1 MKMIVSLILAA
12 MLIVTLLA
20 GCGSEPAADGNAG
33 SEDGKLIGVC
43 MQNMSSSIAE
53 LQSTALTETF
63 EELGYDVQVVS
74 ADDSVSN
81 QVQQVQNFILMG
93 AEMLVVLPCEI
104 ETLEDSLLEAREA
117 GIKVVI
123 SGGTGTI
130 SEDAYD
136 AVSADDEYMIGMYVA
151 SVAKTWVEENMDP
164 DGDWDVA
171 FLSSTISDD
180 AKSRCAGE
188 AQILEPWLKN
198 EDGEYVNLMG
208 EVVSESERIENPV
221 YCEMIASRV
230 TSFEDAAT
238 EMDISGDNRSVVAGV
253 LTDNPDVR
261 VIIAYNSLVSTAGSQ
276 YIMDT
281 YPEDE
286 QDDFAFF
293 SGGVMGDEYEYL
305 IGSVSDSGT
314 KSVFRGACQ
323 FGGGDAAA
331 TLANL
336 AYNVMFGEAGVD
348 YGKSNPN
355 SIGLFFPIDA
365 ELNGGNAALV
375 CFDTSPHIESFTYE
389 EVLAR
394 ENLMVYWDEQNESFP
409 ARTQKAGEVVLEA
422 RDLTGNSVEHISFQL
437 HRGEILGFA
446 GLVGSGRSETMEL
459 ISGAKRPDSGEILI
473 NGRKVSIGSPA
484 SAIRH
489 GIGLIPEDRKEQGVI
504 LHNTVQFNISL
515 SSMKKL
521 TRLGFISGRRN
532 SALAEKYRGELRI
545 KVPGV
550 KQMVVNLSGGNQQ
563 KVALAKALAADP
575 DIIIFDEPT
584 KGIDVGAKQ
593 EIYQLMNDLVES
605 GKAIIMVSS
614 DMEEILGMSDRIIVL
629 HEGLVSG
636 ELMRGE
642 FSQERVLQLA
652 SGV

>member
-1 MKMIVSLILAA
+1 MSQFSSVNIEVKIESEKGESHVYLKSLY
-12 MLIVTLLA
+12 
-20 GCGSEPAADGNAG
+20 
-33 SEDGKLIGVC
+33 
-43 MQNMSSSIAE
+43 AE
-53 LQSTALTETF
+53 H
-63 EELGYDVQVVS
+63 VH
-74 ADDSVSN
+74 
-81 QVQQVQNFILMG
+81 
-93 AEMLVVLPCEI
+93 
-104 ETLEDSLLEAREA
+104 
-117 GIKVVI
+117 
-123 SGGTGTI
+123 
-130 SEDAYD
+130 
-136 AVSADDEYMIGMYVA
+136 
-151 SVAKTWVEENMDP
+151 
-164 DGDWDVA
+164 
-171 FLSSTISDD
+171 
-180 AKSRCAGE
+180 
-188 AQILEPWLKN
+188 
-198 EDGEYVNLMG
+198 MG
-208 EVVSESERIENPV
+208 EVVSEAERIENPV
-221 YCEMIASRV
+221 YCEMIAERV
-230 TSFEDAAT
+230 TNLADCTT

-253 LTDNPDVR
+253 LTDDPNVR

-286 QDDFAFF
+286 QDEFAFF

-305 IGSVSDSGT
+305 IGAVSETSGT

-355 SIGLFFPIDA
+355 SIGLYFPIDA

-422 RDLTGNSVEHISFQL
+422 RDLTGNS
-437 HRGEILGFA
+437 
-446 GLVGSGRSETMEL
+446 
-459 ISGAKRPDSGEILI
+459 
-473 NGRKVSIGSPA
+473 
-484 SAIRH
+484 
-489 GIGLIPEDRKEQGVI
+489 
-504 LHNTVQFNISL
+504 
-515 SSMKKL
+515 
-521 TRLGFISGRRN
+521 
-532 SALAEKYRGELRI
+532 ALAEKYRGELRI

-584 KGIDVGAKQ
+584 KCIDVGAKQ

>member
-1 MKMIVSLILAA
+1 MKKLFSLLLVAALLIGLLAA
-12 MLIVTLLA
+12 
-20 GCGSEPAADGNAG
+20 CGEQKAAPTGGESGEG
-33 SEDGKLIGVC
+33 SGLIGVC

-53 LQSTALTETF
+53 LESAALTETF
-63 EELGYDVQVVS
+63 EALGYEVQVVS

-81 QVQQVQNFILMG
+81 QVQQIQNFILMD

-104 ETLEDSLLEAREA
+104 ETLEDTLLEAREA

-151 SVAKTWVEENMDP
+151 SVAKTWVEEHMDA
-164 DGDWDVA
+164 DGDWHVA

-198 EDGEYVNLMG
+198 EAGEYVNLMG
-208 EVVSESERIENPV
+208 EVVSEAERIENPV
-221 YCEMIASRV
+221 YCEMIAERV
-230 TSFEDAAT
+230 TNLADCTT

-253 LTDNPDVR
+253 LTDDPNVR

-286 QDDFAFF
+286 QDEFAFF

-305 IGSVSDSGT
+305 IGAVSETSGT

-355 SIGLFFPIDA
+355 SIGLYFPIDA

-375 CFDTSPHIESFTYE
+375 CFDTSPYIESFTE
-389 EVLAR
+389 LAPAPPPPVPPDAPPPPPLG
-394 ENLMVYWDEQNESFP
+394 ELMLRPPKGVDAPHFEPPMLPVKGTDKRAWLNWD
-409 ARTQKAGEVVLEA
+409 GERA
-422 RDLTGNSVEHISFQL
+422 HISGIDDYVL
-437 HRGEILGFA
+437 NHRRRMKPCTSFDKL
-446 GLVGSGRSETMEL
+446 SR
-459 ISGAKRPDSGEILI
+459 DSGE
-473 NGRKVSIGSPA
+473 NEEFGSPEQNLRHFSRNVA
-484 SAIRH
+484 EALSEMSAEY
-489 GIGLIPEDRKEQGVI
+489 PE
-504 LHNTVQFNISL
+504 
-515 SSMKKL
+515 
-521 TRLGFISGRRN
+521 
-532 SALAEKYRGELRI
+532 
-545 KVPGV
+545 
-550 KQMVVNLSGGNQQ
+550 
-563 KVALAKALAADP
+563 AKALAAEYARDIAQPGLEDIVRLIDP
-575 DIIIFDEPT
+575 YSYIGQPGSKQARSLRIRVGARDADTSPMIGLT
-584 KGIDVGAKQ
+584 LALSLSAAGIDTDYA
-593 EIYQLMNDLVES
+593 LVWDQPHSE
-605 GKAIIMVSS
+605 A
-614 DMEEILGMSDRIIVL
+614 DYP
-629 HEGLVSG
+629 G
-636 ELMRGE
+636 EVCDWIDSL
-642 FSQERVLQLA
+642 SK
-652 SGV
+652 

>member
-1 MKMIVSLILAA
+1 MKKLFSLLLVAALLIGLLAA
-12 MLIVTLLA
+12 
-20 GCGSEPAADGNAG
+20 CGEQKAAPTGGESGEG
-33 SEDGKLIGVC
+33 SGLIGVC

-53 LQSTALTETF
+53 LESAALTETF
-63 EELGYDVQVVS
+63 EALGYEVQVVS

-81 QVQQVQNFILMG
+81 QVQQIQNFILMD

-104 ETLEDSLLEAREA
+104 ETLEDTLLEAREA

-136 AVSADDEYMIGMYVA
+136 AVSADEEYMIGMYVA
-151 SVAKTWVEENMDP
+151 SVAKTWVEEHMDA
-164 DGDWDVA
+164 DGDWHVA

-198 EDGEYVNLMG
+198 EAGEYVNLMG
-208 EVVSESERIENPV
+208 EVVSEAERIENPV
-221 YCEMIASRV
+221 YCEMIAERV
-230 TSFEDAAT
+230 TNLADCTT

-253 LTDNPDVR
+253 LTDDPNVR

-286 QDDFAFF
+286 QDEFAFF
-293 SGGVMGDEYEYL
+293 SGGVMGDEYECL
-305 IGSVSDSGT
+305 IGAVSETSDT

-355 SIGLFFPIDA
+355 SIGLYFPIDA

-375 CFDTSPHIESFTYE
+375 CFDTLPYIESFTYE

-422 RDLTGNSVEHISFQL
+422 RDLTGNS
-437 HRGEILGFA
+437 
-446 GLVGSGRSETMEL
+446 
-459 ISGAKRPDSGEILI
+459 
-473 NGRKVSIGSPA
+473 
-484 SAIRH
+484 
-489 GIGLIPEDRKEQGVI
+489 
-504 LHNTVQFNISL
+504 
-515 SSMKKL
+515 
-521 TRLGFISGRRN
+521 
-532 SALAEKYRGELRI
+532 ALAEKYRGELRI
-545 KVPGV
+545 RVPGV

>member
-1 MKMIVSLILAA
+1 MSQFSSVNIEVKIESEKGESHVYLKSLY
-12 MLIVTLLA
+12 
-20 GCGSEPAADGNAG
+20 
-33 SEDGKLIGVC
+33 
-43 MQNMSSSIAE
+43 AE
-53 LQSTALTETF
+53 H
-63 EELGYDVQVVS
+63 VH
-74 ADDSVSN
+74 
-81 QVQQVQNFILMG
+81 
-93 AEMLVVLPCEI
+93 
-104 ETLEDSLLEAREA
+104 
-117 GIKVVI
+117 
-123 SGGTGTI
+123 
-130 SEDAYD
+130 
-136 AVSADDEYMIGMYVA
+136 
-151 SVAKTWVEENMDP
+151 
-164 DGDWDVA
+164 
-171 FLSSTISDD
+171 
-180 AKSRCAGE
+180 
-188 AQILEPWLKN
+188 
-198 EDGEYVNLMG
+198 MG
-208 EVVSESERIENPV
+208 EVVSEAERIENPV
-221 YCEMIASRV
+221 YCEMIAERV
-230 TSFEDAAT
+230 TNLADCTT

-253 LTDNPDVR
+253 LTDDPNVR

-286 QDDFAFF
+286 QDEFAFF

-305 IGSVSDSGT
+305 IGAVSETSGT

-355 SIGLFFPIDA
+355 SIGLYFPIDA

-375 CFDTSPHIESFTYE
+375 CFDTSPYIESFTYE

-422 RDLTGNSVEHISFQL
+422 RDLTG
-437 HRGEILGFA
+437 
-446 GLVGSGRSETMEL
+446 
-459 ISGAKRPDSGEILI
+459 
-473 NGRKVSIGSPA
+473 
-484 SAIRH
+484 
-489 GIGLIPEDRKEQGVI
+489 
-504 LHNTVQFNISL
+504 
-515 SSMKKL
+515 
-521 TRLGFISGRRN
+521 N

>member
-1 MKMIVSLILAA
+1 MSQFSSVNIEVKIESEKGESHVYLKSLY
-12 MLIVTLLA
+12 
-20 GCGSEPAADGNAG
+20 
-33 SEDGKLIGVC
+33 
-43 MQNMSSSIAE
+43 AE
-53 LQSTALTETF
+53 H
-63 EELGYDVQVVS
+63 V
-74 ADDSVSN
+74 
-81 QVQQVQNFILMG
+81 
-93 AEMLVVLPCEI
+93 
-104 ETLEDSLLEAREA
+104 
-117 GIKVVI
+117 
-123 SGGTGTI
+123 
-130 SEDAYD
+130 
-136 AVSADDEYMIGMYVA
+136 
-151 SVAKTWVEENMDP
+151 
-164 DGDWDVA
+164 
-171 FLSSTISDD
+171 
-180 AKSRCAGE
+180 
-188 AQILEPWLKN
+188 
-198 EDGEYVNLMG
+198 LMG
-208 EVVSESERIENPV
+208 EVVSEAERIENPV
-221 YCEMIASRV
+221 YCEMIAERV
-230 TSFEDAAT
+230 TNLADCTT

-253 LTDNPDVR
+253 LTDDPNVR

-286 QDDFAFF
+286 QDEFAFF

-305 IGSVSDSGT
+305 IGAVSETSGT

-355 SIGLFFPIDA
+355 SIGLYFPIDA

-422 RDLTGNSVEHISFQL
+422 RDLTG
-437 HRGEILGFA
+437 
-446 GLVGSGRSETMEL
+446 
-459 ISGAKRPDSGEILI
+459 
-473 NGRKVSIGSPA
+473 
-484 SAIRH
+484 
-489 GIGLIPEDRKEQGVI
+489 
-504 LHNTVQFNISL
+504 
-515 SSMKKL
+515 
-521 TRLGFISGRRN
+521 N

>member
-1 MKMIVSLILAA
+1 MSQFSSVNIEVKIESEKGESHVYLKSLY
-12 MLIVTLLA
+12 
-20 GCGSEPAADGNAG
+20 
-33 SEDGKLIGVC
+33 
-43 MQNMSSSIAE
+43 AE
-53 LQSTALTETF
+53 H
-63 EELGYDVQVVS
+63 VH
-74 ADDSVSN
+74 
-81 QVQQVQNFILMG
+81 
-93 AEMLVVLPCEI
+93 
-104 ETLEDSLLEAREA
+104 
-117 GIKVVI
+117 
-123 SGGTGTI
+123 
-130 SEDAYD
+130 
-136 AVSADDEYMIGMYVA
+136 
-151 SVAKTWVEENMDP
+151 
-164 DGDWDVA
+164 
-171 FLSSTISDD
+171 
-180 AKSRCAGE
+180 
-188 AQILEPWLKN
+188 
-198 EDGEYVNLMG
+198 MG
-208 EVVSESERIENPV
+208 EVVSEAERIENPV
-221 YCEMIASRV
+221 YCEMIAERV
-230 TSFEDAAT
+230 TNLADCTT

-253 LTDNPDVR
+253 LTDDPNVR

-286 QDDFAFF
+286 QDEFAFF

-305 IGSVSDSGT
+305 IGAVSETSGT

-355 SIGLFFPIDA
+355 SIGLYFPINA

-375 CFDTSPHIESFTYE
+375 CFDTSPYIESFTYE

-422 RDLTGNSVEHISFQL
+422 RDLTG
-437 HRGEILGFA
+437 
-446 GLVGSGRSETMEL
+446 
-459 ISGAKRPDSGEILI
+459 
-473 NGRKVSIGSPA
+473 
-484 SAIRH
+484 
-489 GIGLIPEDRKEQGVI
+489 
-504 LHNTVQFNISL
+504 
-515 SSMKKL
+515 
-521 TRLGFISGRRN
+521 N

>member
-1 MKMIVSLILAA
+1 MSQFSSVNIEVKIESEKGEGHVYLKSLY
-12 MLIVTLLA
+12 
-20 GCGSEPAADGNAG
+20 
-33 SEDGKLIGVC
+33 
-43 MQNMSSSIAE
+43 AE
-53 LQSTALTETF
+53 H
-63 EELGYDVQVVS
+63 VH
-74 ADDSVSN
+74 
-81 QVQQVQNFILMG
+81 
-93 AEMLVVLPCEI
+93 
-104 ETLEDSLLEAREA
+104 
-117 GIKVVI
+117 
-123 SGGTGTI
+123 
-130 SEDAYD
+130 
-136 AVSADDEYMIGMYVA
+136 
-151 SVAKTWVEENMDP
+151 
-164 DGDWDVA
+164 
-171 FLSSTISDD
+171 
-180 AKSRCAGE
+180 
-188 AQILEPWLKN
+188 
-198 EDGEYVNLMG
+198 MG
-208 EVVSESERIENPV
+208 EVVSEAERIENPV
-221 YCEMIASRV
+221 YCEMIAERV
-230 TSFEDAAT
+230 TNLADCTT

-253 LTDNPDVR
+253 LTDDPNVR

-286 QDDFAFF
+286 QDEFAFF

-305 IGSVSDSGT
+305 IGAVSETSGT

-355 SIGLFFPIDA
+355 SIGLYFPIDA

-375 CFDTSPHIESFTYE
+375 CFDTSPYIESFTYE

-422 RDLTGNSVEHISFQL
+422 RGLTG
-437 HRGEILGFA
+437 
-446 GLVGSGRSETMEL
+446 
-459 ISGAKRPDSGEILI
+459 
-473 NGRKVSIGSPA
+473 
-484 SAIRH
+484 
-489 GIGLIPEDRKEQGVI
+489 
-504 LHNTVQFNISL
+504 
-515 SSMKKL
+515 
-521 TRLGFISGRRN
+521 N

>member
-1 MKMIVSLILAA
+1 MNIEVKIESEKGESHVYLKSLY
-12 MLIVTLLA
+12 
-20 GCGSEPAADGNAG
+20 
-33 SEDGKLIGVC
+33 
-43 MQNMSSSIAE
+43 AE
-53 LQSTALTETF
+53 H
-63 EELGYDVQVVS
+63 VH
-74 ADDSVSN
+74 
-81 QVQQVQNFILMG
+81 
-93 AEMLVVLPCEI
+93 
-104 ETLEDSLLEAREA
+104 
-117 GIKVVI
+117 
-123 SGGTGTI
+123 
-130 SEDAYD
+130 
-136 AVSADDEYMIGMYVA
+136 
-151 SVAKTWVEENMDP
+151 
-164 DGDWDVA
+164 
-171 FLSSTISDD
+171 
-180 AKSRCAGE
+180 
-188 AQILEPWLKN
+188 
-198 EDGEYVNLMG
+198 MG
-208 EVVSESERIENPV
+208 EVVSEAERIENPV
-221 YCEMIASRV
+221 YCEMIAERV
-230 TSFEDAAT
+230 TNLADCTT
-238 EMDISGDNRSVVAGV
+238 EMDISGDNRSVAAGV
-253 LTDNPDVR
+253 LTDDPNAR

-286 QDDFAFF
+286 QDEFAFF

-305 IGSVSDSGT
+305 IGAVSETFGT

-355 SIGLFFPIDA
+355 SIGLYFPIDA

-422 RDLTGNSVEHISFQL
+422 RGLTG
-437 HRGEILGFA
+437 
-446 GLVGSGRSETMEL
+446 
-459 ISGAKRPDSGEILI
+459 
-473 NGRKVSIGSPA
+473 
-484 SAIRH
+484 
-489 GIGLIPEDRKEQGVI
+489 
-504 LHNTVQFNISL
+504 
-515 SSMKKL
+515 
-521 TRLGFISGRRN
+521 N

-593 EIYQLMNDLVES
+593 EIYQLMNDLF
-605 GKAIIMVSS
+605 
-614 DMEEILGMSDRIIVL
+614 LGYGGDTGHVRP
-629 HEGLVSG
+629 HN
-636 ELMRGE
+636 RP
-642 FSQERVLQLA
+642 A
-652 SGV
+652 